1 MSFSHRSGG
10 SSGPLFGA
18 EIVGQQIEPASE
30 DGLNRTSLEDGQG
43 PERASKIL
51 ISESESV
58 ALSDVMHPS
67 HETAADRER
76 GMTLLQNAPQNF
88 AAQESVCRSL
98 GISQYTYDLM

>member
-1 MSFSHRSGG
+1 MSFSHSSG
-10 SSGPLFGA
+10 SSVPQFGA
-18 EIVGQQIEPASE
+18 EIVGQQIESASE

-76 GMTLLQNAPQNF
+76 GRALHTITPQNF

-98 GISQYTYDLM
+98 GISQSTYGLM